1 MSTAE
6 LLRVLTGIAVL
17 VAAAAVVLRVY
28 RVRRPWAPASA
39 VARGAL
45 QLAAISLVLTGVIT
59 SRLWVTAALLVMFS
73 VAATTATRR
82 LGWSTERAVQV
93 VVAMAAGVL
102 LALAVVFVTGAIG
115 FTARYTLAIGG
126 IVVGNAMT
134 VATLTGRRF
143 TQATI
148 DHWEEVE
155 GWLALGARPAQSTAQ
170 IARDAVYSAMIPTT
184 DQTKTTGLVTLP
196 GAFVGA
202 IFGGVSPLEAGRFQI
217 VVLAAIMA
225 AGSLTAVLLAR
236 WLQPIRSRPEA
247 LR

>member
-1 MSTAE
+1 MSSAE
-6 LLRVLTGIAVL
+6 LLRVLAGIALL
-17 VAAAAVVLRVY
+17 VVATAAVLRTFG
-28 RVRRPWAPASA
+28 VRFPWAPAGA

-59 SRLWVTAALLVMFS
+59 SRLWVSAALLVMFS

-82 LGWSTERAVQV
+82 LGWSTTRMLQV
-93 VVAMAAGVL
+93 AVAMAAGIL
-102 LALAVVFVTGAIG
+102 LALGVVFLTGAIG

-126 IVVGNAMT
+126 IVVGNSMT
-134 VATLTGRRF
+134 IATLTGRRF
-143 TQATI
+143 TQATL

-170 IARDAVYSAMIPTT
+170 LARDAVYSAMIPTV

-196 GAFVGA
+196 GSFVGA
-202 IFGGVSPLEAGRFQI
+202 IFGGVSPLQAGRFQI
-217 VVLAAIMA
+217 VVLAAVMA
-225 AGSLTAVLLAR
+225 AGSLTAVLLVH
-236 WLQPIRSRPEA
+236 WLQPIRTRPEA

>member
-1 MSTAE
+1 MSSAE
-6 LLRVLTGIAVL
+6 LLRVLAGIGLLVVATAAVL
-17 VAAAAVVLRVY
+17 RTFG
-28 RVRRPWAPASA
+28 VRFPWAPAGA

-59 SRLWVTAALLVMFS
+59 SRLWVSAALLVMFS

-82 LGWSTERAVQV
+82 LGWSTARMLQV
-93 VVAMAAGVL
+93 AVAMAAGIL
-102 LALAVVFVTGAIG
+102 LALGVVFLTGAIG

-126 IVVGNAMT
+126 IVVGNSMT
-134 VATLTGRRF
+134 IATLTGRRF
-143 TQATI
+143 TQATL

-170 IARDAVYSAMIPTT
+170 LARDAVYSAMIPTV

-196 GAFVGA
+196 GSFVGA
-202 IFGGVSPLEAGRFQI
+202 IFGGVSPLQAGRFQI
-217 VVLAAIMA
+217 VVLAAVMA
-225 AGSLTAVLLAR
+225 AGSLTAVLLVH
-236 WLQPIRSRPEA
+236 WLQPIRTRPEA

>member
-28 RVRRPWAPASA
+28 RVRRPLAPASA

-45 QLAAISLVLTGVIT
+45 QLAAISLVLTGVIA
-59 SRLWVTAALLVMFS
+59 SHLWVTAALLVMFT

-82 LGWSTERAVQV
+82 LGWSTQRAAQV
-93 VVAMAAGVL
+93 VSAMAAGVL
-102 LALAVVFVTGAIG
+102 LALGVVFVTGAIG

-126 IVVGNAMT
+126 IVVGNSMT
-134 VATLTGRRF
+134 IATLTGRRF

-155 GWLALGARPAQSTAQ
+155 GWLALGARPAQSTSQ

-184 DQTKTTGLVTLP
+184 DQTRTTGLVTLP

-225 AGSLTAVLLAR
+225 AGSLTAVLLAH
-236 WLQPIRSRPEA
+236 WLQPIRTRPEA

>member
-1 MSTAE
+1 MSSAE
-6 LLRVLTGIAVL
+6 LLRVLVGIAVL
-17 VAAAAVVLRVY
+17 VVAAAVVLRTF
-28 RVRRPWAPASA
+28 RVRHPWAPAGA

-45 QLAAISLVLTGVIT
+45 QLAAISLVLTGVIAN
-59 SRLWVTAALLVMFS
+59 RLWVAAALLVMFS
-73 VAATTATRR
+73 VAASTATRR
-82 LGWSTERAVQV
+82 LGWSRQRMLQV

-102 LALAVVFVTGAIG
+102 LALTVVFASGAIG

-126 IVVGNAMT
+126 IVVGNSMT
-134 VATLTGRRF
+134 IATLTGRRF
-143 TQATI
+143 AQATI
-148 DHWEEVE
+148 DHWDEVE

-225 AGSLTAVLLAR
+225 AGSLTAVLLAH
-236 WLQPIRSRPEA
+236 WLQPIRTRPEA

>member
-1 MSTAE
+1 MSSAE
-6 LLRVLTGIAVL
+6 LLRVLAGIAVL
-17 VAAAAVVLRVY
+17 VVATAVVLRTF
-28 RVRRPWAPASA
+28 RVRYPWAPAGA

-82 LGWSTERAVQV
+82 LGWSRARLAQV
-93 VVAMAAGVL
+93 AVAMAAGVL
-102 LALAVVFVTGAIG
+102 LALGVVFLTGAIG

-126 IVVGNAMT
+126 IVVGNSMT
-134 VATLTGRRF
+134 IATLAGRRF
-143 TQATI
+143 TQATL

-170 IARDAVYSAMIPTT
+170 IARDAVYSAMIPTV

-196 GAFVGA
+196 GSFVGA
-202 IFGGVSPLEAGRFQI
+202 IFGGVSPLQAGRFQI
-217 VVLAAIMA
+217 VVLAAVMA
-225 AGSLTAVLLAR
+225 AGSLTAVLLVH
-236 WLQPIRSRPEA
+236 WLQPIRTRPEA